1 MNLYNRV
8 CEVLNIEVPIIQA
21 GMAGDRI
28 TTVELI
34 VNVCEAGGLG
44 TLGAAYMRPEDIRQT
59 VQEIRKHTD
68 KTFAV
73 NLFATDMI
81 DNTVG
86 MEEVQHML
94 DAMRDILHIKRSD
107 QEIKTQ
113 NLFKNQFKVL
123 MEEQV
128 PVVSTAFGILP
139 SYAMKIAKE
148 QGMKVI
154 TMVTT
159 VREALEAQ
167 EQGADIIVAQGSE
180 AGGHRG
186 TFDMNEHPDGANI
199 GLFSLIPQV
208 VDRVNIPVVA
218 SGGIMDGRGLIAALT
233 LGASGIQMGTAFLAT
248 KESGTHPCYKQALY
262 DSDEESTVITKN
274 FSGRPARGIKNAFIK
289 EFDHSKIQPLAFPT
303 QNAVTGDI
311 RKAAAKQNNKEY
323 MSLWCGQ
330 GTRLLEKDKT
340 ATEIINTTMQQA
352 KSILT
357 TFNYS

>member
-8 CEVLNIEVPIIQA
+8 CEVLDIEVPIIQA

-28 TTVELI
+28 TTIELI

-44 TLGAAYMRPEDIRQT
+44 SLGAAYMQPEDIRQT
-59 VQEIRKHTD
+59 VQEIKKHTD

-73 NLFATDMI
+73 NLFATNMI

-86 MEEVQHML
+86 IEEVQYML
-94 DAMRDILHIKRSD
+94 DTMREVLHIKRSD

-113 NLFKNQFKVL
+113 NLFKDQFKVL
-123 MEEQV
+123 IEEQV
-128 PVVSTAFGILP
+128 PIVSTAFGILP

-167 EQGADIIVAQGSE
+167 EQGTDIIVAQGSE

-186 TFDMNEHPDGANI
+186 TFDMNEHPNGANI
-199 GLFSLIPQV
+199 GLFSLVPQV
-208 VDRVNIPVVA
+208 VDQVNIPVIA
-218 SGGIMDGRGLIAALT
+218 AGGIMDGRGLVAALA
-233 LGASGIQMGTAFLAT
+233 LGASGIQMGTVFLPT
-248 KESGTHPCYKQALY
+248 KESGAHPCYKQALY
-262 DSDEESTVITKN
+262 ESDEESTVVTKN
-274 FSGRPARGIKNAFIK
+274 FSGRPARGIKNIFTK
-289 EFDHSKIQPLAFPT
+289 EFDRSKIQPLAFPT

-311 RKAAAKQNNKEY
+311 RKAAAKQSNKEY

-330 GTRLLEKDKT
+330 GTRLLGKGKT
-340 ATEIINTTMQQA
+340 ATEIVNNTMQQA